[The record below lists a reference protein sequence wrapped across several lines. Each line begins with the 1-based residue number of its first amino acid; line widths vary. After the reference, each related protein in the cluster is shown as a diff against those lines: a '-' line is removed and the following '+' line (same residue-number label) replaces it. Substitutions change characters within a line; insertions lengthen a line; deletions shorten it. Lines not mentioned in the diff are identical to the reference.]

1 MWADKVLQQFPEI
14 SIDKTG
20 ESTRLIRAGML
31 FGVLL
36 FVAFLLWGML
46 APIHGAVITSGI
58 IKIDLNRKTLQ
69 HLEGGI
75 IKEIR
80 VREGSQVE
88 KGETLLVL
96 EDVSTRSQFY
106 ILKDRLFANR
116 VKQARLEAQKKNT
129 ARITF
134 PEDIAQIENVKL
146 KKVVN
151 QEIELFNSKRKSFL
165 DQVKLLN
172 MEIVEIENGLEGSDQ
187 EMEAIKTGIKFINKQ
202 LKSRLRL
209 KKKGYVEDS
218 KIWEQE
224 QLLAEKKEKIGS
236 LLSQQAT
243 AKNRITETQLKIIT
257 LENNYAQEA
266 DDQLKDAQKEL
277 LEIQELIE
285 PAKHAFERSEVIAP
299 LTGQVMNIKVNTV
312 GGVVRPGEDLL
323 EIVPDKKELIIEARL
338 ETSDID
344 SIYLHQLAHIQLLAY
359 SSRKTPLLTGKVS
372 YISEDVI
379 EDTKQDGGYYYLCHI
394 KVDQASL
401 DELSDEILLLP
412 GMPITAFIQTRART
426 FLDFVLEPII
436 SHSRMALR
444 EE

>member
-20 ESTRLIRAGML
+20 ESTRLVRAGML